1 MKFLCVAC
9 DEPMKLAEARPPERG
24 SLTVLYRCPHCAH
37 EIAMLTNPYET
48 QVVGSLGVAIG
59 GDSGEA
65 EASKCP
71 FSGVVQGLGVTEMGM
86 PPKSPSDGVPWSG
99 DALSRLENVPEF
111 ARPMAKTGI
120 EKYARDR
127 GLSLIDAQVLEQAR
141 EFFGM

>member
-1 MKFLCVAC
+1 MKFLCVSC

-24 SLTVLYRCPHCAH
+24 SLTVVYRCPHCSH

-59 GDSGEA
+59 GDPGEA

-71 FSGVVQGLGVTEMGM
+71 FTSVVRDMGI
-86 PPKSPSDGVPWSG
+86 PLEASSFPWTSE
-99 DALSRLENVPEF
+99 ALSRLENIPEF

-120 EKYARDR
+120 EKYAVDR
-127 GLSLIDAQVLEQAR
+127 GLTQIDAEVLEQAR